1 MTDYKINPEK
11 ITPFPHYWEMCVASC
26 HAYTALREDYREQ
39 LTRAHKELGFRYI
52 RFHGLFDDDMCVL
65 VKKTD
70 KHTGKENLVYNFVNI
85 DNIYDFILRIGM
97 KPFIELAFM
106 PSAIARGEQTLFHY
120 KANVTPPADVR
131 EWGKLVGKFVH
142 HLLERYGREE
152 VRSWYFEVWNE
163 PNLKAFW
170 GGTKEDY
177 FDLYEASVNA
187 IKEADSQLKVGG
199 PATSCNMWIPD
210 MLEFCK
216 KKNLP
221 IDFVS
226 THQYPTDDPLWK
238 SGMNLEDFRK
248 AGFVTKVN
256 ERGILKKMVM
266 KAKQEADGLPLFYTE
281 WNVSAVLGDQCHDTT
296 YASSMMAKILADNDS
311 YVDGYSH
318 WTFSDIFEEGSQF
331 PGVFHGGFGL
341 MTYGGIPKPSYR
353 LMELLHRM
361 GEERLE
367 VISSD
372 ENSTVE
378 MLAVKSGKKIQV
390 MLYNYDIAEEAP
402 GEEEVVIDIRNLKVK
417 KNAVVY
423 RIDEQ
428 HSNAYELWK
437 SMGSPEYI
445 KKEDVE
451 KLCRESEL
459 RPENMEIGE
468 EIRLTVLPYAVIMM
482 EMEEDTDE

>member
-177 FDLYEASVNA
+177 FDL
-187 IKEADSQLKVGG
+187 
-199 PATSCNMWIPD
+199 
-210 MLEFCK
+210 
-216 KKNLP
+216 
-221 IDFVS
+221 
-226 THQYPTDDPLWK
+226 YPTDDPLWK

-459 RPENMEIGE
+459 RLENMEIGE